1 MHLVD
6 FHTLSLKGSHNI
18 DKGNNEKYEH
28 RYSVNKKYINGII
41 LLQEV

>member
-6 FHTLSLKGSHNI
+6 FHTLSLKDSHNI
-18 DKGNNEKYEH
+18 DKGNNEKYENC
-28 RYSVNKKYINGII
+28 YFVNKKYVNGII